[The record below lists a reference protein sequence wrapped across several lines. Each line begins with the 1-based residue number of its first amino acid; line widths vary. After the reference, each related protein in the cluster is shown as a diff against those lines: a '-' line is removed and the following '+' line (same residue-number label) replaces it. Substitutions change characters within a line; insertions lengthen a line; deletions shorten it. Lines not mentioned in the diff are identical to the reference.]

1 MEVEGE
7 VRYGF
12 LLLFGVEEGMADSSV
27 RDPVDDD
34 DNDDND
40 GSNNNWANVKEDSP
54 EELSVAIQVQG
65 APS

>member
-1 MEVEGE
+1 
-7 VRYGF
+7 
-12 LLLFGVEEGMADSSV
+12 MADSSV

-40 GSNNNWANVKEDSP
+40 GSNNNWANVKEEAP